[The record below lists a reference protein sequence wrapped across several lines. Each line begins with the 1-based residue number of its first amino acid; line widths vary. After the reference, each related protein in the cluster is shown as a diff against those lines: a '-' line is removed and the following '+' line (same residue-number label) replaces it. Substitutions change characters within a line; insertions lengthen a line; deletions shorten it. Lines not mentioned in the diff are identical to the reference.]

1 MAAEQTSFI
10 ERSRQFFAKEYNLLI
25 LAALIGVL
33 AGAASTLF
41 RGMITFFENIFSASG
56 ILSGVPDSALPW
68 LLPLLPMLGGLLIGC
83 AWKLIPK
90 MMEENGIYKVTEAMA
105 MRDGKV
111 PRSTILVCATASSIT
126 IGSGG
131 SAGRVAPTV
140 QICAAIGSL
149 IGQLFRMSTHRLRV
163 FVGCG
168 AAAGIA
174 ASFNAPLAGV
184 IFAMEIILGEYAI
197 QSFSPIV
204 IAAVLGTV
212 TGRALHGNELTFQ
225 TPVHEVVSHWEI
237 FFYLLLGVL
246 CGLAAQLFIWT
257 YFKVQK
263 FFEAKQNI
271 PVVLKP
277 ALGGL
282 LVGILAV
289 AIPQVGGNGFDV
301 LEQALNGELIWGL
314 TLILI
319 FAKTVAT
326 ATTLGSG
333 GIGGIFS
340 PSLFVGAMTGAT
352 FGFAVHGLM
361 PTWTATSETY
371 ALVGMGAVASAVVQA
386 PLTAILILFEMTN
399 DYTIILPTMV
409 CCIVAAYTSRR
420 FNKHSLYVQALLDKG
435 IDLHQGRLVSIL
447 RTIYVRDVMNK
458 EAVVFQED
466 TRFHD
471 ILDRIAQV
479 RDLHYPVLNTEQ
491 QLTGILAFSDIRE
504 AVLNHDGTVDKDTL
518 TAKDLATPKPVTLV
532 PHNNLNEAFEKFAE
546 LDVDQIPVVGVSDP
560 NQILGMLNRADVE
573 AVYNREKL
581 IQNMES

>member
-68 LLPLLPMLGGLLIGC
+68 LLPLLPMLGGLLIGS

-140 QICAAIGSL
+140 QICAGIGSL
-149 IGQLFRMSTHRLRV
+149 VGQLFRMSTHRLRV

-263 FFEAKQNI
+263 LFEAKQNI
-271 PVVLKP
+271 PVILKP

-352 FGFAVHGLM
+352 FGFAVHDLM

-435 IDLHQGRLVSIL
+435 IDLHQGRLVSVL
-447 RTIYVRDVMNK
+447 RTLYVRDVMNK

-504 AVLNHDGTVDKDTL
+504 AVLNHDGTMDKDTL
-518 TAKDLATPKPVTLV
+518 TAKDLATPKPITLV
-532 PHNNLNEAFEKFAE
+532 PHNNLNEALEKFAE

>member
-1 MAAEQTSFI
+1 MAAETIAFT
-10 ERSRQFFAKEYNLLI
+10 ERTRQFFAKEYNLLI
-25 LAALIGVL
+25 LAALTGVL

-41 RGMITFFENIFSASG
+41 RGMIDFFENVFSPSG
-56 ILSGVPDSALPW
+56 ILSGVPESAVPW
-68 LLPLLPMLGGLLIGC
+68 LMPLMPMLGGLIIGC
-83 AWKLIPK
+83 GWKWLPR

-105 MRDGKV
+105 LRDGKV
-111 PRSTILVCATASSIT
+111 PRSTIVMCATASSIT

-149 IGQLFRMSTHRLRV
+149 VGQLFRMSTNRLRV

-184 IFAMEIILGEYAI
+184 IFSMEIILGEYTI
-197 QSFSPIV
+197 HSFSPIV
-204 IAAVLGTV
+204 IASVLGTV

-225 TPVHEVVSHWEI
+225 TPVHELVTPWEI
-237 FFYLLLGVL
+237 FFYLILGVL
-246 CGLAAQLFIWT
+246 CGLAAQLFIST
-257 YFKVQK
+257 YFKAQK
-263 FFEAKQNI
+263 LFDDKKSI
-271 PVVLKP
+271 PIILKP

-282 LVGILAV
+282 LVGLLAV
-289 AIPQVGGNGFDV
+289 ALPQVRGNGFDI
-301 LEQALNGELIWGL
+301 LEQALNGELIWYL
-314 TLILI
+314 TLALI
-319 FAKTVAT
+319 FGRILAT
-326 ATTLGSG
+326 GITLGSG

-340 PSLFVGAMTGAT
+340 PSLYIGAMTGAT
-352 FGFAVHGLM
+352 FGFAVHGLL
-361 PTWTATSETY
+361 PEWTATSETY
-371 ALVGMGAVASAVVQA
+371 ALVGMGATVSAVVQG

-399 DYTIILPTMV
+399 DYTIILPSMV

-420 FNKHSLYVQALLDKG
+420 FSKHSLYVQALLNKG
-435 IDLHQGRLVSIL
+435 IDLNQGRLVSVL

-458 EAVVFQED
+458 EAVIFQED
-466 TRFHD
+466 TPFKEVVERV
-471 ILDRIAQV
+471 AQV
-479 RDLHYPVLNTEQ
+479 RDLHYPVMNTEGK
-491 QLTGILAFSDIRE
+491 LTGILAFSDIRE

-518 TAKDLATPKPVTLV
+518 TAKDLATPEPVTLV
-532 PHNNLNEAFEKFAE
+532 PHNNLNEAIEKFTG
-546 LDVDQIPVVGVSDP
+546 LDVEQIPVVGVSDP